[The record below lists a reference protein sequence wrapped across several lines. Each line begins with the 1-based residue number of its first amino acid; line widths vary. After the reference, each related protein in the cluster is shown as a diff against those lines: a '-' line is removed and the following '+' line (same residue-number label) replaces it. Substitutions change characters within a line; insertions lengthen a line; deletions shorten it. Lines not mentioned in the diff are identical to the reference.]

1 MRKRNEQEK
10 KTNQPVRRE
19 ITRLQE
25 IEEKVGRYGEK
36 TPMEGEGK
44 ATKKRDEGERKC
56 VREKERKREIQG
68 YTSKR
73 K

>member
-1 MRKRNEQEK
+1 MGVRMCVRKRNEQEK
-10 KTNQPVRRE
+10 KTNQPERRE

-44 ATKKRDEGERKC
+44 GNKKKR
-56 VREKERKREIQG
+56 
-68 YTSKR
+68 
-73 K
+73 